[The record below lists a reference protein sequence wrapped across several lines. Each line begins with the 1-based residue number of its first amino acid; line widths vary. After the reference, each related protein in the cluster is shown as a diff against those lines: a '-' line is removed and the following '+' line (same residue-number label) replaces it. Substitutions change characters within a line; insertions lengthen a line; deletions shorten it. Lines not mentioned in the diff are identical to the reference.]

1 MDLLTIQHEDF
12 TMYVDCTKFDDIWNK
27 AKSNVGEKD
36 LLSTYTW
43 SEGVVSVERNGEP
56 IAKGEK
62 APAVFFDN
70 AEYPV
75 WVDFKKHVTEAQF
88 GSMLQSDNE
97 RFTFRGNTLAGF
109 INYGND
115 IGKSELNIVYQTGT
129 ESKRFTLGY
138 EVLSTKL
145 NYHEHWK
152 KIIED
157 IEQEYRM
164 LSFDYLR
171 RTFHGF
177 TPDEK
182 GDTPELIWWNVFA
195 KEQERFIK
203 ACKSIIERPRRRLRG
218 YEVFL
223 RADKLKRVPANIE
236 NELAEHRKEP
246 AHLYRVE
253 EHVQSNDTQENRF
266 LKYALCQIL
275 EKYESLKKRIEALN
289 GVAEMEREKMQTM
302 LDSLKHLQRNPF
314 FRTVGRFKGLNQES
328 LVLQRAS
335 GYSQVYRTWNLLRRA
350 YSLKDGIY
358 RLQSK
363 DIATLYEIWC
373 FIEVSH
379 IVRDQL
385 GITPEDMEHR
395 NRMEMNGVFTWELG
409 KGEHSRILFRKDGV
423 ELAELV
429 YNPKHTTWENDR
441 TGIKN
446 LVVPTVPQKP
456 DIVLQLSK
464 DDVQKGMKMTY
475 LFDAKYRIDGKV
487 NGVDSPPDD
496 AINQM
501 HRYRDA
507 IYYKDNNEGD
517 AALKKEVIGGYIL
530 FPGDGEPA
538 DVQVANFYK
547 TIGQVNI
554 GAFPLRPKDE
564 RNRMLLEHFIL
575 ELIEA
580 KAVTTISHVIP
591 QKGAIVEVGDRVLIG
606 TVRPSSRKNYNKDF
620 EEGKATLYYTGAQ
633 FPSTI
638 MLHNLHFFIPYFP
651 GRGIRDVYEITGVRT
666 ITGRDVKQLE
676 GTDAVAD
683 DIRLAFDLTYS
694 RSLADDFMK
703 IKTAGMIKDTF
714 LDTTFENLTGLMNG

>member
-12 TMYVDCTKFDDIWNK
+12 TMFVDCTKFDDIWNK

-75 WVDFKKHVTEAQF
+75 WVDFKKHVTKAQF
-88 GSMLQSDNE
+88 GSMLQNDNE

-129 ESKRFTLGY
+129 ESKRFTFGY

-266 LKYALCQIL
+266 LKYALGQIL

-289 GVAEMEREKMQTM
+289 GIAEMEREKMQKM
-302 LDSLKHLQRNPF
+302 LDTLKHLQRNPF

-385 GITPEDMEHR
+385 GITPEDVEHR

-507 IYYKDNNEGD
+507 IYYKENKD

-530 FPGDGEPA
+530 FPGDGQKAE
-538 DVQVANFYK
+538 VEVSKFYK
-547 TIGQVNI
+547 TIDEVNI
-554 GAFPLRPKDE
+554 GAFPLRPKDVE
-564 RNRMLLEHFIL
+564 NRELLVQFI
-575 ELIEA
+575 ESLIGRVSAEILD
-580 KAVTTISHVIP
+580 KSIP
-591 QKGAIVEVGDRVLIG
+591 QKGMFYTHDEPKDSVYMILTLDEEVNQDVDAVL
-606 TVRPSSRKNYNKDF
+606 
-620 EEGKATLYYTGAQ
+620 EGRA
-633 FPSTI
+633 STI
-638 MLHNLHFFIPYFP
+638 IMGRKGMEETKDIQSVRYIAPIIPGGHIKGYYK
-651 GRGIRDVYEITGVRT
+651 V
-666 ITGRDVKQLE
+666 VK
-676 GTDAVAD
+676 A
-683 DIRLAFDLTYS
+683 
-694 RSLADDFMK
+694 
-703 IKTAGMIKDTF
+703 
-714 LDTTFENLTGLMNG
+714 NLTHVGNEDYPIRIKFDVVDWQELEYPAKFGMARAAYRGYCKTRDEFFRLCREQAIIDK